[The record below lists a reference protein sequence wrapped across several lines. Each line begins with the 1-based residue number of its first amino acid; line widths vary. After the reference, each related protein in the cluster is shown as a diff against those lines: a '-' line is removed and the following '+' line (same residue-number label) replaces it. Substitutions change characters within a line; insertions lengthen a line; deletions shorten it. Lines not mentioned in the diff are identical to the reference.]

1 MFAKERQN
9 EIYQLIQ
16 KDGAVTTSALVNRF
30 GVSIESIRRDL
41 LDMEKQGLLSRV
53 HGGAIAKGEMK
64 PYYDLRRRN
73 EEFSDQKKALARRA
87 AALVCEGEIIGID
100 TGSTALAFAQ
110 ALKERFS
117 QLTVVT
123 HSLDVFNCLR
133 DHQSFSVILCG
144 GHYLQDEKAF
154 CGPLTLQM
162 LAGLH
167 MSKAFICPSAISLE
181 FGICD
186 YHSELFQ
193 IQQQLMRCADSIC
206 ILADSSKFEKK
217 ALLKLSD
224 AKPEFTYVT
233 DSSLGQQIETLYT
246 ENGLQLL
253 H

>member
-9 EIYQLIQ
+9 EIYALLR

-64 PYYDLRRRN
+64 PYYDLHRRS
-73 EEFSDQKKALARRA
+73 EEFNSQKKELAQKA
-87 AALVCEGEIIGID
+87 AALVSEGEIIGID
-100 TGSTALAFAQ
+100 TGSTALAFAE
-110 ALKERFS
+110 ALKERFVR
-117 QLTVVT
+117 LTVVT

-133 DHQSFSVILCG
+133 DHRDFTVILCG
-144 GHYLQDEKAF
+144 GHYLQDENAF
-154 CGPLTLQM
+154 CGPLALEMLQR
-162 LAGLH
+162 LH
-167 MSKAFICPSAISLE
+167 LSKAFICPSAVSLE

-186 YHSELFQ
+186 YHSDLLL
-193 IQQQLMRCADSIC
+193 IQQQLIRCTDCVC

-217 ALLKLSD
+217 ALLKLSA

-233 DSSLGQQIETLYT
+233 DSALGQQIETLYT
-246 ENGLQLL
+246 ENGLHLL
-253 H
+253 C